1 MKRQY
6 ISPKSLI
13 FQAKDMRILAASP
26 QPFVADTKRQNP
38 VVAVPFEKDDDLK
51 DVEQEEEAEADTFK
65 LPSPINVWE

>member
-1 MKRQY
+1 
-6 ISPKSLI
+6 
-13 FQAKDMRILAASP
+13 MRILAASP